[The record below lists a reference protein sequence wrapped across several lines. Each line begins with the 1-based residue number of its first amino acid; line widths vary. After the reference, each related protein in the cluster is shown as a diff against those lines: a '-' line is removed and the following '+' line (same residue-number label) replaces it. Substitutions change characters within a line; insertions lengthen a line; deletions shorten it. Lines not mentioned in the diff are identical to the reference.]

1 MACAFVRLMAGVG
14 VEMCVAFTGIVSLS
28 GTVHRVGGLE
38 DKLRFAHSSPR
49 ITTVV
54 VPEGN
59 YEEARE
65 LVQRHGLS
73 SLRLLAVGHMVDV
86 IHHLFLGSVAQL
98 PGQFL
103 PASPLLQARAEEDAC
118 L

>member
-1 MACAFVRLMAGVG
+1 MAGVG

-103 PASPLLQARAEEDAC
+103 PASPLLEASC
-118 L
+118 G